1 VNDVICARITAAGIA
16 AIAVIRICGK
26 GCIPLVAKYFRPAD
40 KLLKAA
46 PNSVIF
52 GTFYDP
58 DSNMALDE
66 VLLSVFH
73 APKSYTGEDTVEL
86 SCHGNPAL
94 TDRILTALLS
104 RARLA
109 NPGEFTLRAYLNGKM
124 DLSQA
129 EAVNDLILAS
139 SSKAETA
146 ALMQIKGYLGKH
158 LSELL
163 QDIQDARLRCELAI
177 DFSDQDLP
185 QIDVQDLGWRL
196 ANILSTARALQE
208 EGRSGIK
215 LREGIKICLA
225 GAPNSGKSSL
235 FNAFLK
241 QKRAIVTPHPGTTR
255 DYLEESFSLS
265 GYPIVLYDTAGLRD
279 SEDEIEKEGIARS
292 YALIQNADLIL
303 YLYEGD
309 FTELP
314 EDWQA
319 FQDKLICVAAKADIY
334 PQRHI
339 PQGHVESSALC
350 PNGLKALSDA
360 ILQRLKLPAV
370 NLEHPLITNVR
381 HLAALSRSISALE
394 AAQAALQ
401 QELGWEFIA
410 FELILAVSA
419 LEEILGLT
427 PSDEL
432 LGRIFDE
439 FCIGK

>member
-1 VNDVICARITAAGIA
+1 MNDVICARITAPGTA
-16 AIAVIRICGK
+16 AIAVIRISGK
-26 GCIPLVAKYFRPAD
+26 GSIPLLARYFRPAS
-40 KLLKAA
+40 KLLKAS
-46 PNSVIF
+46 PHSVLF
-52 GTFYDP
+52 GTFYD
-58 DSNMALDE
+58 SEGTALDE
-66 VLLSVFH
+66 VLLTVFH
-73 APKSYTGEDTVEL
+73 APKSYTGEDLVEL

-94 TDRILTALLS
+94 ADRILTVLL
-104 RARLA
+104 AQGRLA

-129 EAVNDLILAS
+129 EAVNDLINAG

-158 LSELL
+158 LAGIM

-185 QIDVQDLGWRL
+185 QIDLKDLEQRI
-196 ANILSTARALQE
+196 AKILSTARALKE
-208 EGRSGIK
+208 EGQSGIK

-241 QKRAIVTPHPGTTR
+241 QNRAIVTSVPGTTR

-265 GYPIVLYDTAGLRD
+265 GYPIVLYDTAGLRE

-292 YALIQNADLIL
+292 YSLIQTADLIL

-309 FTELP
+309 FTQLP
-314 EDWQA
+314 EDWQTYK
-319 FQDKLICVAAKADIY
+319 DKLILVAAKADIF
-334 PQRHI
+334 PERQIPSGHI
-339 PQGHVESSALC
+339 ELSVLS

-360 ILQRLKLPAV
+360 ILLHLKLPTV
-370 NLEHPLITNVR
+370 ILEHPLITNVR
-381 HLAALSRSISALE
+381 HLAALSRSITALE
-394 AAQAALQ
+394 NAQAALQ
-401 QELGWEFIA
+401 QEHGFEFIA
-410 FELILAVSA
+410 FELISAHSA
-419 LEEILGLT
+419 LEEILGIV
-427 PSDEL
+427 PGDEL
-432 LGRIFDE
+432 LSKIFDQ

>member
-1 VNDVICARITAAGIA
+1 MNDIICARITAPGTA
-16 AIAVIRICGK
+16 AIAVIRISGK
-26 GCIPLVAKYFRPAD
+26 GSIPLVAKYFRPTQ
-40 KLLKAA
+40 KLLKAQA
-46 PNSVIF
+46 NTVIF
-52 GTFYDP
+52 GTFYDS
-58 DSNMALDE
+58 DETALDE
-66 VLLSVFH
+66 VLLTVFH
-73 APKSYTGEDTVEL
+73 APKSYTGEDTIEL

-94 TDRILTALLS
+94 ADRILTTLLS
-104 RARLA
+104 QARLA

-129 EAVNDLILAS
+129 EAVNDLILAN

-158 LSELL
+158 LTEIM

-185 QIDVQDLGWRL
+185 QIDLKDLAQRL
-196 ANILSTARALQE
+196 DNILSTARALKE
-208 EGRSGIK
+208 EGESGIK

-241 QKRAIVTPHPGTTR
+241 QNRAIVTSVPGTTR

-279 SEDEIEKEGIARS
+279 SEDEIEQEGIARS
-292 YALIQNADLIL
+292 YALIKSADLIL

-309 FTELP
+309 FTRLP

-319 FQDKLICVAAKADIY
+319 YQDKLILVPTKADLF
-334 PQRHI
+334 PDRRI
-339 PQGHVESSALC
+339 PSGHVETSTLTQ
-350 PNGLKALSDA
+350 NGLKALSDA
-360 ILQRLKLPAV
+360 ILDHLKLPTLI
-370 NLEHPLITNVR
+370 LEHPLITNVR
-381 HLAALSRSISALE
+381 HLAALSRSIAALE
-394 AAQAALQ
+394 AAQSALR
-401 QELGWEFIA
+401 QELGFEFIA
-410 FELILAVSA
+410 FELISAHSA
-419 LEEILGLT
+419 LEEILGLV

-432 LGRIFDE
+432 LNKIFDQ

>member
-1 VNDVICARITAAGIA
+1 MNDIICARITAPGTA
-16 AIAVIRICGK
+16 AIAVIRISGT
-26 GCIPLVAKYFRPAD
+26 GSIPLVAKYFRPA
-40 KLLKAA
+40 KRLLKAPA
-46 PNSVIF
+46 NTVVF
-52 GTFYDP
+52 GTFYDA
-58 DSNMALDE
+58 DETALDE
-66 VLLSVFH
+66 VLLTVFQ

-94 TDRILTALLS
+94 ADRILTTLLS
-104 RARLA
+104 QARLA

-129 EAVNDLILAS
+129 EAVNDLILAN

-158 LSELL
+158 LAEIM

-185 QIDVQDLGWRL
+185 QIDLKDLAQRIDT
-196 ANILSTARALQE
+196 ILSTARALKE
-208 EGRSGIK
+208 EGESGIK

-241 QKRAIVTPHPGTTR
+241 QNRAIVTAVPGTTR

-265 GYPIVLYDTAGLRD
+265 GYPILLYDTAGLRE

-292 YALIQNADLIL
+292 YALIKNADLIL
-303 YLYEGD
+303 YLYEGN
-309 FTELP
+309 FTQLP

-319 FQDKLICVAAKADIY
+319 YKDKLILVATKADIF
-334 PQRHI
+334 PERRI
-339 PQGHVESSALC
+339 PPGHVETSVIDQ
-350 PNGLKALSDA
+350 NGLKALSDA
-360 ILQRLKLPAV
+360 ILKHLKLPTV
-370 NLEHPLITNVR
+370 ILEHPLITNVR
-381 HLAALSRSISALE
+381 HLAALSRSITALE
-394 AAQAALQ
+394 AAQSALT
-401 QELGWEFIA
+401 QELGFEFIA
-410 FELILAVSA
+410 FELISAHSA
-419 LEEILGLT
+419 LEEILGLV

-432 LGRIFDE
+432 LNKIFDE

>member
-1 VNDVICARITAAGIA
+1 MNDVICARITAAGTA
-16 AIAVIRICGK
+16 AIAVIRISGK
-26 GCIPLVAKYFRPAD
+26 GSIQLVARYFRPAQ
-40 KLLKAA
+40 KLLNAA
-46 PNSVIF
+46 PNTVIF
-52 GTFYDP
+52 GTFHGSDQA
-58 DSNMALDE
+58 ALDE
-66 VLLSVFH
+66 VLLTVFH
-73 APKSYTGEDTVEL
+73 APKSYTGEDTIEL

-94 TDRILTALLS
+94 ADRILTTLLS
-104 RARLA
+104 QARLA

-158 LSELL
+158 LSQLL
-163 QDIQDARLRCELAI
+163 QDIREARLRCELAI

-185 QIDVQDLGWRL
+185 QIDVPDLEQRI
-196 ANILSTARALQE
+196 ANILATARALKE

-241 QKRAIVTPHPGTTR
+241 QNRAIVTPHPGTTR

-265 GYPIVLYDTAGLRD
+265 GYPIVLYDTAGLRE
-279 SEDEIEKEGIARS
+279 SEDEIEQEGIARA
-292 YALIQNADLIL
+292 YALIKNADLIL

-309 FTELP
+309 FARLP

-319 FQDKLICVAAKADIY
+319 FRDKLILVAAKADIF
-334 PQRHI
+334 PERRI
-339 PQGHVESSALC
+339 PAGHVEASVLEQ
-350 PNGLKALSDA
+350 NGLKALSKA
-360 ILQRLKLPAV
+360 ILAKLQLPAV
-370 NLEHPLITNVR
+370 SLEHPLITNVR
-381 HLAALSRSISALE
+381 HLAALSRSIIALE
-394 AAQAALQ
+394 DAQTALR
-401 QELGWEFIA
+401 QELGWEYIA
-410 FELILAVSA
+410 FELISAQAA
-419 LEEILGLT
+419 LEEILGLM

>member
-1 VNDVICARITAAGIA
+1 MNDIICARITAPGTA
-16 AIAVIRICGK
+16 AIAVIRISGK
-26 GCIPLVAKYFRPAD
+26 GSIPLVARYFRPA
-40 KLLKAA
+40 KRLLKARA
-46 PNSVIF
+46 NTVVF
-52 GTFYDP
+52 GTFYDAEAV
-58 DSNMALDE
+58 ALDE
-66 VLLSVFH
+66 VLLTVFQ
-73 APKSYTGEDTVEL
+73 APKSYTGEDTIEL

-94 TDRILTALLS
+94 ADRILTTLLGQ
-104 RARLA
+104 ARLA

-129 EAVNDLILAS
+129 EAVNDLILAN

-158 LSELL
+158 LAQIM

-177 DFSDQDLP
+177 DFCDQDLP
-185 QIDVQDLGWRL
+185 QIDLEDLAQRL
-196 ANILSTARALQE
+196 DTILGTARALKE
-208 EGRSGIK
+208 EGESGIK

-241 QKRAIVTPHPGTTR
+241 QNRAIVTSVPGTTR

-292 YALIQNADLIL
+292 YDLIKTADLIL

-309 FTELP
+309 FSHLP

-319 FQDKLICVAAKADIY
+319 YKDKLILVATKADIF
-334 PQRHI
+334 PERRI
-339 PQGHVESSALC
+339 PPDHVETSVRDQ
-350 PNGLKALSDA
+350 NGLKALSDA
-360 ILQRLKLPAV
+360 ILGHLKLPTV
-370 NLEHPLITNVR
+370 ILEHPLITNVR
-381 HLAALSRSISALE
+381 HLAALSRSITALE
-394 AAQAALQ
+394 AAQSALR
-401 QELGWEFIA
+401 QELGFEFIA
-410 FELILAVSA
+410 FELISAHSA
-419 LEEILGLT
+419 LEEILGLV

-432 LGRIFDE
+432 LNKIFDQ

>member
-1 VNDVICARITAAGIA
+1 MGS
-16 AIAVIRICGK
+16 
-26 GCIPLVAKYFRPAD
+26 IPIVAKYFRPAQ

-46 PNSVIF
+46 ANTVIF
-52 GTFYDP
+52 GTFYDA
-58 DSNMALDE
+58 DETALDE
-66 VLLSVFH
+66 VLLTVFH
-73 APKSYTGEDTVEL
+73 APKSYTGEDTIEL

-94 TDRILTALLS
+94 ADRILTTLLGQ
-104 RARLA
+104 ARLA

-129 EAVNDLILAS
+129 EAVNDLILAN

-158 LSELL
+158 LADIMR
-163 QDIQDARLRCELAI
+163 DIQDARLRCELAI

-185 QIDVQDLGWRL
+185 QIDLKDLARRL
-196 ANILSTARALQE
+196 DTILSTARALKE
-208 EGRSGIK
+208 EGQSGIK

-241 QKRAIVTPHPGTTR
+241 QNRAIVTAVPGTTR
-255 DYLEESFSLS
+255 DYLEESFSLA

-279 SEDEIEKEGIARS
+279 SEDEIEKQGIARS
-292 YALIQNADLIL
+292 YSLIKNADLIL

-309 FTELP
+309 FTSLP

-319 FQDKLICVAAKADIY
+319 YQDRLILVAAKADIFPERY
-334 PQRHI
+334 VPAGHI
-339 PQGHVESSALC
+339 ELSVLSQD
-350 PNGLKALSDA
+350 GLKALSNA
-360 ILQRLKLPAV
+360 ILKHLKLPNV
-370 NLEHPLITNVR
+370 TLEHPLITNVR
-381 HLAALSRSISALE
+381 HLAALSRSITALE

-401 QELGWEFIA
+401 QELGFEFIA
-410 FELILAVSA
+410 FELISAHSA
-419 LEEILGLT
+419 LEDILGLV

-432 LGRIFDE
+432 LHKIFDQ